1 MAKEKAHRTWTVL
14 PHEDIV
20 ELADNLW
27 HVTGSL
33 PGMSLKRTMV
43 VVKLQ
48 DGSLVLHNPIALE
61 EQAQA
66 RLEAWGAPT
75 LLVIPNRWHR
85 LDARIFKDRY
95 PAARVIAPRG
105 SREKIAEVVDVD
117 LTYDEYE
124 SPDPTVRFEHLQ
136 GVAEAEGAMFVRS
149 PDGTSVV
156 LNDVLFN
163 MDRKRDVLG
172 FLFTTLLGSAPGPR
186 VSRLTKLA
194 LIKDKRALRE
204 DFERFASIDDL
215 VRLIVAHEKVAS
227 GPDAREALLQAATY
241 L

>member
-66 RLEAWGAPT
+66 RLEAWGAPA

-95 PAARVIAPRG
+95 PAAKVVCPAAAVSRVER
-105 SREKIAEVVDVD
+105 VVPVD
-117 LTYDEYE
+117 LTYDDFPE
-124 SPDPTVRFEHLQ
+124 DADVVVRH
-136 GVAEAEGAMFVRS
+136 V
-149 PDGTSVV
+149 DGTRRREGVMIV
-156 LNDVLFN
+156 RHGETATIVFNDLIFN
-163 MDRKRDVLG
+163 MPHLHGFTGFVL
-172 FLFTTLLGSAPGPR
+172 R
-186 VSRLTKLA
+186 RLTGSTGGPKVTRIARLFLVDDNPAVAGDLRRLA
-194 LIKDKRALRE
+194 DTPGLSRIIVSHQDVIATDPAGILR
-204 DFERFASIDDL
+204 
-215 VRLIVAHEKVAS
+215 RLADGLA
-227 GPDAREALLQAATY
+227 
-241 L
+241 